1 MFNLLSSE
9 LFRMRK
15 RAQSWILFLIS
26 ILLTGLI
33 YGGFV
38 IAARINTGPD
48 AADMRETA
56 TFAEYSGFG
65 ISMSVGFFASIML
78 IIIAAGIMGSEYGW
92 NTLRPLVARS
102 RSRVSLISAKLIAV
116 AIYSLIFV
124 VGLALVVAGM
134 FFVGSWIVGEPS
146 GFSMSILG
154 DGLVTSLKM
163 LFSSLPYITLAFMLA
178 TVFRSNTAGIAGA
191 LGLTFIEQPVFA
203 LLGLASDV
211 FNDVA
216 EWGIAHNVNRIAG
229 FDPGNDGD
237 ITQSV
242 VLVFVYSVIFLAV
255 SYVVFTRRD
264 VTSG

>member
-15 RAQSWILFLIS
+15 RAQSWILFVIS
-26 ILLTGLI
+26 ILLTALI

-48 AADMRETA
+48 AADMRQTA
-56 TFAEYSGFG
+56 TFSDYSDFG
-65 ISMSVGFFASIML
+65 IGMSVGFFASIML
-78 IIIAAGIMGSEYGW
+78 IIISAGIMGSEYGW

-102 RSRVSLISAKLIAV
+102 KSRVSLISAKLVAV
-116 AIYSLIFV
+116 AIYSVIFV
-124 VGLALVVAGM
+124 IALALVVAGM
-134 FFVGSWIVGEPS
+134 FFIGSWVVGEPS

-154 DGLVTSLKM
+154 DGLAESLKM

-211 FNDVA
+211 FKDV
-216 EWGIAHNVNRIAG
+216 EKWGISYNVNRVAG
-229 FDPGNDGD
+229 VDPGNSGD
-237 ITQSV
+237 VSQSV
-242 VLVFVYSVIFLAV
+242 VLILIYSVAFLVV
-255 SYVVFTRRD
+255 SYMVFTRRD